1 MKNNPIPQAAS
12 SSQVLFRGIN
22 GNERVERYFTEED
35 KKVLNNY
42 WDYRLQVF
50 KELLIDIDWEE
61 HLQAHVQKDELFHNT
76 DKIYYKGD
84 VVDYYKEEFSYWI
97 QANVSEDYGP
107 IMQVSY
113 KIPPVISSIN
123 QAEEKNW
130 VKINKDSVR
139 EFGVYSQ
146 DMYHRINGK
155 PQYIKQ

>member
-76 DKIYYKGD
+76 DKIY
-84 VVDYYKEEFSYWI
+84 
-97 QANVSEDYGP
+97 
-107 IMQVSY
+107 
-113 KIPPVISSIN
+113 
-123 QAEEKNW
+123 
-130 VKINKDSVR
+130 
-139 EFGVYSQ
+139 
-146 DMYHRINGK
+146 
-155 PQYIKQ
+155 